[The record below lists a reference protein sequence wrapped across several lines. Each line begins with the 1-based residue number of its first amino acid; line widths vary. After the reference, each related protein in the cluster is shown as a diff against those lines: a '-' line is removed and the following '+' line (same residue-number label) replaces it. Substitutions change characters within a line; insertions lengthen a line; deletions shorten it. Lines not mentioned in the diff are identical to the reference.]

1 MGSMDDK
8 LKKLQEQYNDVPIP
22 TELEMLIEKNL
33 KRPQKK
39 KRKLPIFLASAA
51 AAVVLFTVGL
61 NTSPTMARTLADV
74 PVIGPV
80 VQVLTFTKYEMVE
93 DEYIADIQVPQ
104 ISGSSAEIEA
114 LNAKYAEEGKA
125 LYEQFKTDIEEMEA
139 GNMSVNSGYIIETD
153 TDDILSFGR
162 YVEVVVVSRST
173 VMKYT
178 TIDKK
183 AETVITLPSLF
194 KDERYIDII
203 SRYIEDELRNR
214 MIETEGSAMYWIG
227 GTEYHDESFGVFEGI
242 SPEQNFYITEAGK
255 LVISFDVYEVAPGFM
270 GLVTFEIPTEL
281 LQDVLMSDKY
291 IK

>member
-1 MGSMDDK
+1 MDDK

-33 KRPQKK
+33 QRPHKK
-39 KRKLPIFLASAA
+39 KRKLPIFLASVAA
-51 AAVVLFTVGL
+51 AAVLFTVGL
-61 NTSPTMARTLADV
+61 NTSPTMAKNLADV

-93 DEYIADIQVPQ
+93 DEYTADIQVPQ
-104 ISGSSAEIEA
+104 ILGSSAEIEA
-114 LNAKYAEEGKA
+114 LNEKYAEEGKA

-139 GNMSVNSGYIIETD
+139 GNMAVNSGYVVETD
-153 TDDILSFGR
+153 TNEILSFGR
-162 YVEVVVVSRST
+162 YVEVTVVSSST

-194 KDERYIDII
+194 KDDRYIEII

-214 MIETEGSAMYWIG
+214 MIETEGSDMYWIG

-242 SPEQNFYITEAGK
+242 SPDQNFYITEEGK
-255 LVISFDVYEVAPGFM
+255 LVMSFDVYEIAPGFM
-270 GLVTFEIPTEL
+270 GLVTVEIPTEL
-281 LQDVLMSDKY
+281 LQDVLMSNKY